1 MINQSHDNYCY
12 QATGSIENKILIFVT
27 TPSKGGGGGGSVLN
41 RLGSGALQT

>member
-27 TPSKGGGGGGSVLN
+27 TPSKGGGGSVLN